1 MQLWTTLL
9 LLKRT
14 THNQNLTFY
23 TLNNDGSDLINVAR
37 IMTNLI

>member
-1 MQLWTTLL
+1 MQLGSTLL
-9 LLKRT
+9 LLQRT
-14 THNQNLTFY
+14 THTQILTYY